1 MMKIP
6 RPGINLFRVFRQKSP
21 RTNVIC
27 RFIKDS
33 YIALPKGYAEQCL
46 ALPSVVNIMEKSM
59 SKSIDLKPF
68 LDMLR
73 SAEIYEEERRLAI
86 EETLRGQ
93 EDFDR
98 YLDSRGLCDVDE
110 LPDNDGMVLKLD
122 REVENVLLEFE
133 SLVERQVRDQEDA
146 IDALNDI
153 RRALNL
159 DPEPISAPKNKPF
172 RDLDPDEPLTLIE
185 ALCLPELG
193 GRMYADGTADTSKT
207 VTMYAL
213 RTAIGEGRL
222 QLHPASRRGS
232 HRISRNQIKDW
243 MAWQDVANPQGSSS
257 RPSGST
263 KMAAPKRPSG
273 SSNILMREREQLVS
287 SAQASALAK
296 LQRLKSTSRSG

>member
-1 MMKIP
+1 
-6 RPGINLFRVFRQKSP
+6 
-21 RTNVIC
+21 
-27 RFIKDS
+27 
-33 YIALPKGYAEQCL
+33 
-46 ALPSVVNIMEKSM
+46 M

-73 SAEIYEEERRLAI
+73 NAEIYEEERRLAI

-98 YLDSRGLCDVDE
+98 HLAARGLQAME
-110 LPDNDGMVLKLD
+110 LLPDNDGMILRID
-122 REVENVLLEFE
+122 REVERVLLEFE
-133 SLVERQVRDQEDA
+133 SIVERQVRDQEDA

-159 DPEPISAPKNKPF
+159 DPELADPPPDPDKALRK
-172 RDLDPDEPLTLIE
+172 LDPDEPLTLIE

-193 GRMYADGTADTSKT
+193 GGMYADGTAEKSRT

-243 MAWQDVANPQGSSS
+243 MAWQDVANPLGSSS
-257 RPSGST
+257 KPSGST
-263 KMAAPKRPSG
+263 RTAAPKRPSG
-273 SSNILMREREQLVS
+273 SSNILTREKAALVS

-296 LQRLKSTSRSG
+296 LQRLKNTSRSG

>member
-1 MMKIP
+1 
-6 RPGINLFRVFRQKSP
+6 
-21 RTNVIC
+21 
-27 RFIKDS
+27 
-33 YIALPKGYAEQCL
+33 
-46 ALPSVVNIMEKSM
+46 M
-59 SKSIDLKPF
+59 SGTVDLKPF
-68 LDMLR
+68 LEMLR
-73 SAEIYEEERRLAI
+73 NAEEYDEERWLAV
-86 EETLRGQ
+86 EETRRGQ

-98 YLDSRGLCDVDE
+98 YLTSRGLREVNA
-110 LPDNDGMVLKLD
+110 LPDNDGTILRID
-122 REVENVLLEFE
+122 REVERVLLEFE

-159 DPEPISAPKNKPF
+159 DPEPASAPKNKPF

-207 VTMYAL
+207 VTMYSL

-232 HRISRNQIKDW
+232 HRISRTLIKEW
-243 MAWQDVANPQGSSS
+243 MAWQDVANPHGSNSKAS
-257 RPSGST
+257 AST
-263 KMAAPKRPSG
+263 RTAASKPRSG
-273 SSNILMREREQLVS
+273 SSNILTRDKEKLVN

-296 LQRLKSTSRSG
+296 LQKLRNTLRNG